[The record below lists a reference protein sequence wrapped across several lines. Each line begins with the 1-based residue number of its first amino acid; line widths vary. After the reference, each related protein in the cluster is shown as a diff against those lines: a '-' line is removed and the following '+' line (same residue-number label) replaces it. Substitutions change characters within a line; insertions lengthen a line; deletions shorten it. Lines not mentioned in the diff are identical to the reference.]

1 MGWVVG
7 VGCEEGFFEEGE
19 AWGGLGLERE
29 VGRGRLTFHDASL
42 LDREP
47 DSFVFDLDVGFVGET
62 DAAEE
67 EIELARGAS
76 DSGEDGE
83 VLVLVIVFVVHLEQI
98 RLDWDSDVDEK

>member
-1 MGWVVG
+1 M
-7 VGCEEGFFEEGE
+7 
-19 AWGGLGLERE
+19 
-29 VGRGRLTFHDASL
+29 GRGRLTFHDAGL